1 MFAGLVRRDSGMAVS
16 GLAVVAGRGRNTWW
30 AAHGRSHPDKS
41 ESAFFNSAFS
51 SRCPNW
57 PRMLSITTFVL

>member
-41 ESAFFNSAFS
+41 ESAFFNSASS
-51 SRCPNW
+51 SRCPN
-57 PRMLSITTFVL
+57 